1 MILTM
6 ACTTSKYCAAK
17 FVFTHALDT
26 VWAIYDWF
34 TVLGHFLST
43 GRALKNHVFSS
54 RIVRSEIEC
63 SLTCLRYER
72 CESFNYRDNIV
83 EGPHICELNDQ
94 TRLKRSHDV
103 QPRNGFSYYDSE
115 LVSFPVRFKL
125 IKCDSKNFVKR
136 VRKDQQNQ
144 HFHGYFHIKCNISN
158 SLISFPTIAKNTYFP
173 KQLHLLIWKILKYK
187 FLFS

>member
-125 IKCDSKNFVKR
+125 IKCDSKNFVK
-136 VRKDQQNQ
+136 KE
-144 HFHGYFHIKCNISN
+144 YA
-158 SLISFPTIAKNTYFP
+158 SLEGPTEPTFP
-173 KQLHLLIWKILKYK
+173 W
-187 FLFS
+187 LFSHKM